1 MAQKNET
8 LILISALLIT
18 AAILGGGYWWFT
30 RYGNLN
36 LTKSSPKNQ
45 NNNQPSPSPQP
56 NPVSTPPSPNP
67 PPSSSPQPNPISTPL
82 SPSPTESG
90 AKFPFPETVAS
101 GTTITIDGSTSMVQI
116 NQALKNAF
124 EQQFSGT
131 IVNTDAKGSDNGIR
145 ELLAGNVDLAA
156 SSRPLSSGELGQGL
170 VAVPV
175 AQDAIAII
183 VGFNN
188 PFRRGLTRDGVVDIF
203 TGRITNWSKLGG
215 ENVTIRVINRPY
227 VSGTRKIF
235 QTLVLDGKDFGSTAN
250 FTTMERDA
258 TTPLLRK
265 LGTDGI
271 SYATYSQVANQRTV
285 RTVAID
291 GLTPEAKSYPF
302 QRTLYYIYQQPA
314 TTAVQAFIGF
324 VTSPQGEQVIQ
335 SVEFN

>member
-36 LTKSSPKNQ
+36 VTKTPPNNQ
-45 NNNQPSPSPQP
+45 SNNQPSPSPPPKPTPTPSSAQAPLP
-56 NPVSTPPSPNP
+56 NP
-67 PPSSSPQPNPISTPL
+67 
-82 SPSPTESG
+82 SPSPTESVPN
-90 AKFPFPETVAS
+90 FSLPETVAS
-101 GTTITIDGSTSMVQI
+101 GTTITIDGSTSMVQV

-131 IVNTDAKGSDNGIR
+131 IVNTDARGSDNGIK

-156 SSRPLSSGELGQGL
+156 SSRPLTSVELGQGL
-170 VAVPV
+170 VAVPI
-175 AQDAIAII
+175 AQDAIAIV
-183 VGFNN
+183 VGVNN
-188 PFRRGLTRDGVVDIF
+188 PFRRGLTKDGVVDIF
-203 TGRITNWSKLGG
+203 TGRITNWLELGG
-215 ENVTIRVINRPY
+215 DNLSIRVINRPS
-227 VSGTRKIF
+227 VSGTRNIF
-235 QTLVLDGKDFGSTAN
+235 QAIVLNGNDFGNTAN
-250 FTTMERDA
+250 FKTMPRDA
-258 TTPLLRK
+258 TTPILRE

-291 GLTPEAKSYPF
+291 GLTPEAKSYPY

-314 TTAVQAFIGF
+314 TEAVQAFLGY
-324 VTSPQGEQVIQ
+324 VTSPQGKQVIQ

>member
-36 LTKSSPKNQ
+36 LSKTSPNNQ

-56 NPVSTPPSPNP
+56 NPTSTPPSPNP
-67 PPSSSPQPNPISTPL
+67 SPSP

-90 AKFPFPETVAS
+90 ANFPFPETVAS

-131 IVNTDAKGSDNGIR
+131 MVNTDARGSDNGIR
-145 ELLAGNVDLAA
+145 DLLAGNIDLAA
-156 SSRPLSSGELGQGL
+156 SSRPLTSGELGQGL

-175 AQDAIAII
+175 AQDAIAIV
-183 VGFNN
+183 VGVNN
-188 PFRRGLTRDGVVDIF
+188 LFRRGLTRDRLVDIF

-215 ENVTIRVINRPY
+215 ENVTIRVINRPS
-227 VSGTRKIF
+227 VSGTRNIF
-235 QTLVLDGKDFGSTAN
+235 QALVLNGNDFGNTAN
-250 FTTMERDA
+250 FKTMPRDA
-258 TTPLLRK
+258 TTPILRE

-271 SYATYSQVANQRTV
+271 SYATYSQVVNQRTV

-291 GLTPEAKSYPF
+291 GLTPEAKSYP
-302 QRTLYYIYQQPA
+302 YQLHPDNNQQIPC
-314 TTAVQAFIGF
+314 QNNFLD
-324 VTSPQGEQVIQ
+324 SE
-335 SVEFN
+335 NL